1 MNHSIIMAFSKKSQ
15 KTYISTFRFDLKSSA
30 ALQTP
35 LDVSRRTVN
44 GFKPSNR
51 EQSCQESGAV
61 AEFLDP
67 QQEVVACVGASARLH
82 CRFRSSGP
90 VASCWIH
97 DSEKVV
103 LEGPRVCVTNTSS
116 SSTLVLSK
124 VLPVDV
130 GSYSLFVCNRGGIAH
145 WTISLRVID
154 RPDPPAS
161 CPFVS
166 QLTHTSLVLSWSGP
180 CFDGGSAIT
189 GYMVEFQRL
198 DRSKPGDWTELI
210 NQCPNTSYRVHFGL
224 DPQGQ
229 YLFRV
234 RAYNAAGVSDPSEE
248 SDCIEMNTAGEQQQ
262 EVTSCVEVVSD
273 TTHKARDHYHVHEKL
288 GVGKFGEV
296 YRMTHKQT
304 GRVCAGKFYR
314 ARVSREKTAA
324 RQEIK
329 LMKEIHHPKLVQC
342 LAAYDTPSEIVMIM
356 EYIAGGELFERIVD
370 ENFEH
375 TEPNSVN
382 YMRQILEGVQYI
394 HSKRIVHLDL
404 KPENIVCVNSAGTL
418 IKIIDFGLASKLE
431 PGKHLMV
438 LHGTPEFV
446 APEVVNYEPVDI
458 STDMWSIGV
467 ICYILLSGESPFQG
481 NSDAETLALVT
492 AGEWDFNPEGFDDI
506 TGEAKDFIRSL
517 LRKDPRTRLSCEEAL
532 AHPWI
537 ALFEESNSRSNKSLN
552 KDKIRRFLARQKW
565 KKTGK
570 ALLALKRMVRGSKSD
585 ALHSPISVDVNALG
599 EEAEQTVAS
608 LEKQLWSEPRFYR
621 ALHDVTESCGATVH
635 LACTIQGY
643 PYPDVVWLF
652 DDATLEKTGRVQMN
666 YDQNGTCTL
675 TLAQVQPGDSG
686 IYKCC
691 ASNSLGQALCSARL
705 TVQP

>member
-1 MNHSIIMAFSKKSQ
+1 MRLSFCSPG
-15 KTYISTFRFDLKSSA
+15 
-30 ALQTP
+30 AL
-35 LDVSRRTVN
+35 
-44 GFKPSNR
+44 
-51 EQSCQESGAV
+51 

-67 QQEVVACVGASARLH
+67 QQQVVVGVGRTARLH
-82 CRFRSSGP
+82 CRFSSSGP

-97 DSEKVV
+97 DREKVV
-103 LEGPRVCVTNTSS
+103 LEGPRVCVTNTCS
-116 SSTLVLSK
+116 SSTLVLSD

-130 GSYSLFVCNRGGIAH
+130 GSYSLFVCNRGGTAH

-166 QLTHTSLVLSWSGP
+166 QLTPTSLVLSWSGP
-180 CFDGGSAIT
+180 C
-189 GYMVEFQRL
+189 
-198 DRSKPGDWTELI
+198 
-210 NQCPNTSYRVHFGL
+210 
-224 DPQGQ
+224 
-229 YLFRV
+229 
-234 RAYNAAGVSDPSEE
+234 YNAAGVSDPSKE
-248 SDCIEMNTAGEQQQ
+248 SDCIKMNTAGEPQW
-262 EVTSCVEVVSD
+262 EVTSYVEVVPD

-296 YRMTHKQT
+296 YRMSHKQT
-304 GRVCAGKFYR
+304 GWVCAGKFYR

-329 LMKEIHHPKLVQC
+329 LMKQLHHPKLVQC
-342 LAAYDTPSEIVMIM
+342 LAAYDTPSEIVMIL

-382 YMRQILEGVQYI
+382 YMRQILEGIQYI

-431 PGKHLMV
+431 AGKHLMV

-446 APEVVNYEPVDI
+446 APEVVNYEPVDLA
-458 STDMWSIGV
+458 TDMWSIGV

-492 AGEWDFNPEGFDDI
+492 AAQWEFNPESFDGI
-506 TGEAKDFIRSL
+506 TDEAKDFISGL
-517 LRKDPRTRLSCEEAL
+517 LREDKRTRLSCEKAL

-537 ALFEESNSRSNKSLN
+537 ALFDDSNSRSTKSLN
-552 KDKIRRFLARQKW
+552 KDKMRRFLARQKW

-570 ALLALKRMVRGSKSD
+570 ALLALKRMVHCSKSD
-585 ALHSPISVDVNALG
+585 ALHSPSISVDANALG
-599 EEAEQTVAS
+599 KEAEQAVAS
-608 LEKQLWSEPRFYR
+608 LEKQLWSEPRFHR
-621 ALHDVTESCGATVH
+621 ALHDLTESCGATVH

-643 PYPDVVWLF
+643 PDPEVVWLF
-652 DDATLEKTGRVQMN
+652 DEAPLEKTRRVQMN
-666 YDQNGTCTL
+666 YDKNGICTL

-691 ASNSLGQALCSARL
+691 ASNSLGQARCSARL
-705 TVQP
+705 TVQL